1 MNSVDLINSIIN
13 SPSIDTS
20 KEADINSIQP
30 YNSNQLSQQ
39 GYSRAAANQTL
50 NPEDLAR
57 YDENRPHPA
66 NLLEAAMMG
75 SGAYDYA
82 TDNAAMDKANTLE
95 YGQALLGGVG
105 EGAASTLVAPAAMAV
120 GANMDV
126 AASLT
131 NNALRQAGLPE
142 VAHNYMG
149 EMTGWA
155 NKTAKGFGDLI
166 RSDEQLQYAQ
176 ADKAKRAI
184 RQHNNNLQY
193 KRDLEKGMGEGEAG
207 IRDFFR
213 NVWTGVENF
222 TDSPTN
228 VIDTTGQ
235 LMGELAVQGG
245 IAKGLN
251 KALGLSKSKAGK
263 IATGTASTVLTEAAS
278 GIGEA
283 AEAIDK
289 LTDKQLLNNS
299 PEFRE
304 LYAYNLAQ
312 GKTYEQAIKDARTE
326 LKRQASVTE
335 ALGSGMAALV
345 GAKFARP
352 IDNFMPNANAASSL
366 LRDSFS
372 EGIEEAITGFGQ
384 GISSNLA
391 AQQTYNPT
399 QRLMEGVGA
408 QTSESALAGAAG
420 SAVLRTPG
428 SLIQGY
434 NDIQEELAALNQE
447 RENETLQS
455 VEEDNTSDTTPE
467 TNNANTI
474 TIEIGDGATEDVSF
488 KESKTADGK
497 KNVIFDD
504 PVLNN
509 PLTTSQE
516 LRDKYEMGDNDNA
529 LLLLKKIANKVKE
542 AQKNKDTDTALSLMQ
557 EYNNIYKDIYSNL
570 AKNRTVSGE
579 LVSQNKLDPTTSQQS
594 MLSAVFNGIQGNELQ
609 GSTSR
614 EKQQYL
620 FASSLTDTYIK
631 YKDELTKVNTAA
643 QATKSDKKLKAFTS
657 NVANGSIDVN
667 DKEVQG
673 LAHTLQNKKT
683 LTKAEQA
690 FKAVY
695 DAVSYAKEKGI
706 SLSKH
711 GGLSLINQ
719 NVFSTSIDYKMA
731 VQDMMTAINNAI
743 TSENK
748 KEIAKAMQR
757 LSAFAVSRGEKVGAL
772 QRALK
777 EGNANPVTYTSISP
791 KDLAPYDQE
800 VSLGSFA
807 LYDAIQD
814 EQEDIGNIYNKYVDI
829 LNNYKLNQD
838 LKGKPFKKVKVL
850 PKLAN
855 EDQLKEAFKKKNPNT
870 KNSIKKTPVEALE
883 PSQESTDTPKST
895 DVPKRTRKSRK
906 KSTEP
911 SDVAPKEDIT
921 EPVQEP
927 SELEVPTDTDTDVDT
942 TVDEK
947 VDVDVDVDEDTDTE
961 VDQDRIAREIVASLL
976 KKKDEDTDSNTEPK
990 KETTKVEAKKSKNK
1004 KKKTTPKKEEP
1015 KVKEDITTNEEIEEE
1030 SEEIVEDTVDI
1041 VDNEDTEDSEDT
1053 VDAEVKEESKET
1065 EDIDNDAEVEAEID
1079 DADSYSD
1086 EDVIAEVTSAKDI
1099 EGKENK
1105 VTAPFIDDNVILKNN
1120 NVINSIKAFMDLSAD
1135 SWIKFNKDGYN
1146 HFNSVL
1152 RQHIF
1157 TKRFK
1162 EHDKAKLSF
1171 KDKYASL
1178 FNNYLEKRGMSDDY
1192 AIGFKND
1199 KNKFN
1204 SWVNDFKDFN
1214 KAVLDPSNE
1223 GKVSLNLTSWVKAQ
1237 LDKGADAAYIT
1248 MGVRKD
1254 SKGNI
1259 EWPSNI
1265 TDRLITLFTNFDN
1278 SGHLAF
1284 NEEVESAMAVA
1295 SFIVQQRLENRSSPR
1310 DASELEIELTRK
1322 GLDIQ
1327 ILNDLRPLEQL
1338 SVFCGTS
1345 LNSVIDQLKS
1355 TFLNILNV
1363 KGIKSIPKSFDADT
1377 LAAVLS
1383 LHTLR
1388 FMMQRGDLSFS
1399 SYYFS
1404 PFNERLSEEEA
1415 RRRPNS
1421 ITLSYATP
1429 AIVLAKEEVR
1439 MKKKK
1444 AEKEGVEVAI
1454 EEPAYKGN
1462 TFETPLLEDALLDAF
1477 MYEPEK
1483 DVYYSEADLPKAAK
1497 HKLRSSSLNTALE
1510 KSAIEVRTHRPYYL
1524 DTGYHSIVE
1533 SLGLEGVLKVAD
1545 LDEDPKTELFN
1556 TTDGLSYDGKRVG
1569 LIREYQVNMQRAKN
1583 VLSSNSPDLAIYLN
1597 GNMHRAGR
1605 YQEDTPSGSQAS
1617 KFMRYMFSHIK
1628 STVDITDNNGSLMG
1642 FKRAVLQ
1649 AFGKKIKRL
1658 TDSQVE
1664 ELFSN
1669 LESAFNENYDS
1680 PEEFLTSLVDSPEN
1694 IKKAYELFG
1703 KALKGEKENPWIAL
1717 SALINTARYLD
1728 AVHTKGQ
1735 TSFVNTLPLEFDGSC
1750 NGFANA
1756 WMKLALSDEFT
1767 EQNFVAM
1774 YRSQMFFG
1782 LDNEDSHEAWKT
1794 LPSDNYTGNADAT
1807 QEAISERLSDLIS
1820 SAKYPPEDFS
1830 TKFKNVLTKK
1840 IETVSH
1846 LDLAI
1851 DTFNFIG
1858 YIMGDAIKVNEA
1870 AINSKNIKKTDS
1882 LIAIA
1887 RVLIKFPTTRINYG
1901 QGLAESNKQFISDL
1915 DEVLVKRLTNVVRN
1929 YDKPPYLSFFAEE
1942 IAKGDLTEE
1951 QALDNFN
1958 KFLLAFYRLNNVL
1971 ATMTKTDYGED
1982 YSVELRTASK
1992 QFGHNFFRIW
2002 KKDDLLTPEMITT
2015 LAKFSLKNKGAYTDV
2030 FSKNIKRF
2038 FTDLMYKSVDESRSF
2053 GYKRYTLLLPIVSN
2067 VAAAIKQDLIQ
2078 KQVQDYIKDPKHL
2091 NLLPSEYKVN
2101 SITSKINSI
2110 LPTTL
2115 TTKSVNLDMAGTTKI
2130 GIDNF
2135 TIKGRDI
2142 SNLEVNN
2149 PNSPLNGMKVI
2160 TALRA
2165 ESPLKVP
2172 SGNGIAPV
2180 ANSTIGFGDGNM
2192 QTLYFN
2198 DKEADPHAVDRY
2210 DGVDTD
2216 TNLYANNSITINRAA
2231 YNILDEL
2238 PTKTLLRNA
2247 IKLNKKIHQMLNNDP
2262 NEDNLMLVIKAL
2274 REQDRDFD
2282 KHVKLEKQYN
2292 KKFVI
2297 TKEYVFNYTNL
2308 FVKVAKFLHKGA
2320 LINASVL
2327 KSLPTSMQHMSA
2339 GPIGYNVRNSK
2350 DTFEVPTEL
2359 TMDQKIAIVAK
2370 EANRRRK
2377 IVEKNFAKVLHAYN
2391 SKGIILVPDAVY
2403 KDIPKVAIPEPSE
2416 RKDNDPNDIV
2426 IAKPETHTK
2435 ELPNNRTKDATVDP
2449 TASLD
2454 EAPKRETTQVQPQ
2467 ATNTSGESTGRFN
2480 ENFQNYIKDFCK
2492 RVAKDNPELK
2502 STLGNFFKKF
2512 LNDNIPAELKVHI
2525 ITDTDDPYYQRLSR
2539 IRDMSNTTGFY
2550 YPDDKVIILNRVGI
2564 ENYSSEEENET
2575 LIHELVHAV
2584 VASKLSNALNNK
2596 EHPAHMAAKKLA
2608 RLKTTVGNRLKK
2620 DNPAL
2625 YMSLKDII
2633 FEHPNAD
2640 TQIQEFVAYM
2650 LTDPELI
2657 KYAKD
2662 RSQVRAKDAKSLY
2675 DYFKDIIKYILHI
2688 KEKDF
2693 KSFLSFYGQTV
2704 LYTTAVVNTPLVQTK
2719 PAPTVVQSVAYSL
2732 DDEKLTKIASKL
2744 ADVINKLNITD
2755 SDKIEANM
2763 HIQSSAMKFI
2773 NFSREAHLP
2782 LSDKAVTVG
2791 AYIAELYNGVYDLNS
2806 SILLDAMELRR
2817 SLLKKLKKED
2827 LVLPSEGKDTH
2838 LAEIRYNFL
2847 KGISTD
2853 STDSS
2858 EYLGYFM
2865 ALLTISPEIRDILSK
2880 VYEKNTDVGSMLKN
2894 TVHVS
2899 DSPLDIVLTKLGNS
2913 VVTEINS
2920 LIDDVHGYARTRKPL
2935 KATID
2940 RLSNNL
2946 MDIEKKA
2953 SILDKPQAMLDK
2965 GNAYVSNSIDKAGTA
2980 LLTSKTLEKM
2990 FTSDSKALTLL
3001 AAGLK
3006 VTVPLILKDTNKFF
3020 IQNRDD
3026 IIHFVNTYGV
3036 ENPSFL
3042 SRLMTSALKELR
3054 EADENADSIYETG
3067 KIVKAIV
3074 QASRNI
3080 WREVT
3085 PLKLKSKYKEEGVVL
3100 TKSESASLNTVIL
3113 TADLGVFSESD
3124 IHTLFT
3130 GSLNREITKRKNAI
3144 NSSAL
3149 AKAKQLAHYM
3159 STGEASNGMLRNAA
3173 AIGIRTNEP
3182 NNKAIDELVTL
3193 LVLKAKE
3200 EDFKVA
3206 KDVYTRA
3213 PEAFNFS
3220 VAQQRQ
3226 NRALEASIAEF
3237 LPERRLNIFKGYYP
3251 QDVVTSADVQ
3261 VVKTS
3266 AVRQYLN
3273 VGYKLIGTTRDG
3285 LHAYVSTSTNPKAS
3299 FSQGALQTV
3308 INVTGG
3314 IDESTGWSPNSRVF
3328 SRIANPKLV
3337 AQITESLP
3345 RLVHRKESYIPVLDY
3360 TGSKIIGYEITVN
3373 PDMYTTIQKE
3383 TDFAKNLGGW
3393 RGRQVEEDIAANVNR
3408 LLIDTLIEQY
3418 EEAVK
3423 SGDDDQYVNVVA
3435 LAEKDPVLRDSLAN
3449 LSPKVKEYLAVKTKY
3464 PKEWYIRQDL
3474 VEDVIGR
3481 RQASIVDL
3489 QTGTTRWNPA
3499 VQKAITQIVKGML
3512 GNKGFAYLYKAESI
3526 LKSTSSSL
3534 RNFIVIRSGEVMVT
3548 NIISNILSLML
3559 RGVSITTIM
3568 KETPKIIKEL
3578 EHYNRSRQRQAI
3590 LFMELNAE
3598 KGKDHPSIT
3607 KIRELQA
3614 RINEEAYLIDK
3625 LTYSRDLLRAGEYN
3639 TIADIGDVSDDLLL
3653 STGKFGEYIEKQV
3666 NKFPNILKEAGRQLI
3681 VTKDTAIYRVLEK
3694 GTQYGDFVAKA
3705 IYYRH
3710 LKENKKLDKDAA
3722 LSKVRYEFVN
3732 YDMLPGRSREYL
3744 ENIGLLWFYNYK
3756 LRVSRVA
3763 MSMLKENP
3771 LNALLS
3777 LVSPINLGV
3786 GTPITDNFL
3795 AKLFTSPTSS
3805 IGMKLFDVP
3814 WVTNHLWYN
3823 IFN

>member
-20 KEADINSIQP
+20 NEEDINSIQP

-50 NPEDLAR
+50 NPDDLAR
-57 YDENRPHPA
+57 YDENRPYPT

-75 SGAYDYA
+75 RGAYDYA
-82 TDNAAMDKANTLE
+82 TDNAAMDKANTLD
-95 YGQALLGGVG
+95 YGQALLGGIG
-105 EGAASTLVAPAAMAV
+105 EGAASTLMAPAAMAV

-126 AASLT
+126 VASLT
-131 NNALRQAGLPE
+131 NNALKRAGLPE
-142 VAHNYMG
+142 IAHNYMG
-149 EMTGWA
+149 EMAGWA

-166 RSDEQLQYAQ
+166 RSDEQSQYAQ

-391 AQQTYNPT
+391 AQQTYNPN

-408 QTSESALAGAAG
+408 QTSEGALAGAAG
-420 SAVLRTPG
+420 SAALRTP
-428 SLIQGY
+428 SALMQGY
-434 NDIQEELAALNQE
+434 NDIQEELAALKQE
-447 RENETLQS
+447 KEDETLQS
-455 VEEDNTSDTTPE
+455 VEEDNNNGTAPE
-467 TNNANTI
+467 TNNTNTI
-474 TIEIGDGATEDVSF
+474 TIETGDDEGATEDISF
-488 KESKTADGK
+488 KESETADGK

-509 PLTTSQE
+509 PLTASQE

-542 AQKNKDTDTALSLMQ
+542 AQKNKDTDTALDLMQ
-557 EYNNIYKDIYSNL
+557 EYNNIYKDVYSNL

-579 LVSQNKLDPTTSQQS
+579 LVSQGKLDPTSNQQS
-594 MLSAVFNGIQGNELQ
+594 MLSAVYNGIQGNELQ

-620 FASSLTDTYIK
+620 FASSLTDTYIA
-631 YKDELTKVNTAA
+631 YQDELNKVNTAA
-643 QATKSDKKLKAFTS
+643 QAAKSDKKLKAFTS
-657 NVANGSIDVN
+657 NVANGSIDVD

-673 LAHTLQNKKT
+673 LARTLQNKKT

-711 GGLSLINQ
+711 GGLSLTNQ

-791 KDLAPYDQE
+791 RDLAPYDQE

-870 KNSIKKTPVEALE
+870 KNSIKKTHVEASE
-883 PSQESTDTPKST
+883 PSQESSDTPKST

-921 EPVQEP
+921 EPVKEP
-927 SELEVPTDTDTDVDT
+927 SELEVPTDTDTDVD
-942 TVDEK
+942 EN
-947 VDVDVDVDEDTDTE
+947 EDTNTE
-961 VDQDRIAREIVASLL
+961 IDQDRIAREIVANLL
-976 KKKDEDTDSNTEPK
+976 KKKDEDTGSNTEPK
-990 KETTKVEAKKSKNK
+990 KETTKVKAKKSKN
-1004 KKKTTPKKEEP
+1004 KKTTPKKEEP
-1015 KVKEDITTNEEIEEE
+1015 KVEEDIATNEEIEEE
-1030 SEEIVEDTVDI
+1030 SEEVVEDTVDT
-1041 VDNEDTEDSEDT
+1041 VDNEDNEDTENTEDT
-1053 VDAEVKEESKET
+1053 EVKEETKET
-1065 EDIDNDAEVEAEID
+1065 EDTDNDAEVEAEID
-1079 DADSYSD
+1079 DADSYND
-1086 EDVIAEVTSAKDI
+1086 ADVIEEVTNTEDI

-1105 VTAPFIDDNVILKNN
+1105 VTAPFIEDNVTLKNN
-1120 NVINSIKAFMDLSAD
+1120 NVINSIKAFMNLSAD
-1135 SWIKFNKDGYN
+1135 SWIKFNKEGYN

-1171 KDKYASL
+1171 KDKYTSL

-1192 AIGFKND
+1192 AISFRND

-1204 SWVNDFKDFN
+1204 SWINDFKDFN

-1223 GKVSLNLTSWVKAQ
+1223 GKVSLNLTSWIKKQ
-1237 LDKGADAAYIT
+1237 LDNGTNAAYIT
-1248 MGVRKD
+1248 MGVKKD

-1278 SGHLAF
+1278 KGNLAF

-1295 SFIVQQRLENRSSPR
+1295 SFIVQQRIENRSSPR

-1322 GLDIQ
+1322 GLDVQ

-1338 SVFCGTS
+1338 SVLCGTS

-1355 TFLNILNV
+1355 TFLNVLNV
-1363 KGIKSIPKSFDADT
+1363 KGVKSIPKSFDADT

-1388 FMMQRGDLSFS
+1388 FMMQRGDLSFN

-1404 PFNERLSEEEA
+1404 PYKERLTEEEA
-1415 RRRPNS
+1415 RHRSDS

-1429 AIVLAKEEVR
+1429 TIVIAKEEVKR
-1439 MKKKK
+1439 KKKK
-1444 AEKEGVEVAI
+1444 AEKEGVEV
-1454 EEPAYKGN
+1454 EVGEPAYKGN

-1497 HKLRSSSLNTALE
+1497 QKLRSPSLNTEAE
-1510 KSAIEVRTHRPYYL
+1510 KSAIEVRIHRPYYL

-1545 LDEDPKTELFN
+1545 LDEDPKTDLFN
-1556 TTDGLSYDGKRVG
+1556 TTDGLSYAGKRLG
-1569 LIREYQVNMQRAKN
+1569 LIREYQVNMQRAQN
-1583 VLSSNSPDLAIYLN
+1583 VLTNDSSDLAIYLN

-1617 KFMRYMFSHIK
+1617 KFMRYMFSHVK
-1628 STVDITDNNGSLMG
+1628 ATVDITDTNGSLIG

-1664 ELFSN
+1664 ELFNN
-1669 LESAFNENYDS
+1669 LESAFMENYAS
-1680 PEEFLTSLVDSPEN
+1680 SEEFLTSLIDSPEN
-1694 IKKAYELFG
+1694 IKKAYEIFG

-1728 AVHTKGQ
+1728 AVHTEGQ

-1767 EQNFVAM
+1767 EQNFTSM

-1807 QEAISERLSDLIS
+1807 QEAISERLSDLILAS
-1820 SAKYPPEDFS
+1820 KYPYEEFS
-1830 TKFKNVLTKK
+1830 TEFKNVLTKQT
-1840 IETVSH
+1840 ETVSH

-1851 DTFNFIG
+1851 DTLNFIG

-1870 AINSKNIKKTDS
+1870 AISSANIKKTDS

-1958 KFLLAFYRLNNVL
+1958 KFILTFYRLNNIL
-1971 ATMTKTDYGED
+1971 AITTVIERREEYTVK
-1982 YSVELRTASK
+1982 LRKASK

-2015 LAKFSLKNKGAYTDV
+2015 LADFSLKHKGAYTDV
-2030 FSKNIKRF
+2030 FSKNIKKF
-2038 FTDLMYKSVDESRSF
+2038 FTDLMYKSVDESRNI
-2053 GYKRYTLLLPIVSN
+2053 GYKLYTSLLPTVSN
-2067 VAAAIKQDLIQ
+2067 VSAAIKQSLIQ
-2078 KQVQDYIKDPKHL
+2078 KQVEDYIKDPKHL
-2091 NLLPSEYKVN
+2091 NLLPSENKVGR
-2101 SITSKINSI
+2101 ITSKINSI

-2130 GIDNF
+2130 GINNF

-2149 PNSPLNGMKVI
+2149 PDSPLNGMKVI

-2165 ESPLKVP
+2165 ESPIKVP
-2172 SGNGIAPV
+2172 NANGIAPV

-2238 PTKTLLRNA
+2238 PTKTLLRNT
-2247 IKLNKKIHQMLNNDP
+2247 IKLNKKMHEMLDNDP
-2262 NEDNLMLVIKAL
+2262 NEDNLMLVIKVL

-2282 KHVKLEKQYN
+2282 ELIKHEKECNRKL
-2292 KKFVI
+2292 VI
-2297 TKEYVFNYTNL
+2297 TKNYIFIYINKYVNI
-2308 FVKVAKFLHKGA
+2308 AKFLHKSA
-2320 LINASVL
+2320 LINTSVL
-2327 KSLPTSMQHMSA
+2327 KSLPVSMQHMSA
-2339 GPIGYNVRNSK
+2339 GPTGYNIRNSK
-2350 DTFEVPTEL
+2350 DTFEVPAEL

-2377 IVEKNFAKVLHAYN
+2377 IVEKNFAKVLHTYN
-2391 SKGIILVPDAVY
+2391 SKGIILVPNAVY
-2403 KDIPKVAIPEPSE
+2403 KNIPNVAIPKPNE
-2416 RKDNDPNDIV
+2416 RDENDPNDIV
-2426 IAKPETHTK
+2426 VAKPETHTK

-2480 ENFQNYIKDFCK
+2480 EDFQDYIKDFCK
-2492 RVAKDNPELK
+2492 RVAKENPELE
-2502 STLGNFFKKF
+2502 STLGHFFKGF
-2512 LNDNIPAELKVHI
+2512 LNNNIPAELKVHI
-2525 ITDTDDPYYQRLSR
+2525 LTDADDPYYQRISK

-2550 YPDDKVIILNRVGI
+2550 FPSDKVIILNRVGI
-2564 ENYSSEEENET
+2564 ENFSLKEENET

-2584 VASKLSNALNNK
+2584 VASKLSNALNHK

-2625 YMSLKDII
+2625 YMSLKDLI

-2662 RSQVRAKDAKSLY
+2662 RSQVRTKDAKSLY

-2704 LYTTAVVNTPLVQTK
+2704 LYTTAVVNTPLVETK
-2719 PAPTVVQSVAYSL
+2719 PVPTVVQSVAYGSN
-2732 DDEKLTKIASKL
+2732 DERLTKIASKL
-2744 ADVINKLNITD
+2744 ADVINKLNITE

-2773 NFSREAHLP
+2773 NFSREARLP
-2782 LSDKAVTVG
+2782 LSDKAITVG
-2791 AYIAELYNGVYDLNS
+2791 AYVAELYNGVYDLNS

-2847 KGISTD
+2847 KGISD
-2853 STDSS
+2853 NSTDSS

-2894 TVHVS
+2894 TIHVS

-2953 SILDKPQAMLDK
+2953 SILDKPQAMLDR
-2965 GNAYVSNSIDKAGTA
+2965 GNAYISNSIDKAGTA

-3113 TADLGVFSESD
+3113 TADLGVFTESD
-3124 IHTLFT
+3124 LHTLFT

-3144 NSSAL
+3144 NSNAL

-3159 STGEASNGMLRNAA
+3159 ATGEASNGMLRNAT
-3173 AIGIRTNEP
+3173 AISIRTKESNSR
-3182 NNKAIDELVTL
+3182 AIDELVTL

-3206 KDVYTRA
+3206 KDVYARA

-3251 QDVVTSADVQ
+3251 QDIVTSADVQ

-3266 AVRQYLN
+3266 AVKQYLN
-3273 VGYKLIGTTRDG
+3273 VGYKVIGTTRDG

-3308 INVTGG
+3308 ISVTGG
-3314 IDESTGWSPNSRVF
+3314 IDEFTGWSPNNKVF
-3328 SRIANPKLV
+3328 SRIANPKSV
-3337 AQITESLP
+3337 EQITASLP

-3360 TGSKIIGYEITVN
+3360 TGSRIVGYEITVN

-3393 RGRQVEEDIAANVNR
+3393 RGRQVEEEIATDVNK
-3408 LLIDTLIEQY
+3408 LFIDTLIEQY

-3423 SGDDDQYVNVVA
+3423 SGDDDQYVNVLA
-3435 LAEKDPVLRDSLAN
+3435 LAEKDPVLRDSLSN
-3449 LSPKVKEYLAVKTKY
+3449 LSPKVKEYLSVKTKF

-3489 QTGTTRWNPA
+3489 QTGTTRWDPA
-3499 VQKAITQIVKGML
+3499 VQKAITQIVKSIL

-3598 KGKDHPSIT
+3598 KGKDHPSVT

-3666 NKFPNILKEAGRQLI
+3666 NKFPSILKEAGRQLI

-3722 LSKVRYEFVN
+3722 LSKIRYEFVN

-3756 LRVSRVA
+3756 LRISRVA

-3795 AKLFTSPTSS
+3795 VKLFTSPSS
-3805 IGMKLFDVP
+3805 SVGMKLFDIP